1 MQLES
6 MQHVCSLRY
15 LVKSIMHTHATRDNN
30 VFHVMIDLLPIL
42 HQTGLDVLDDLRY
55 FANPAL
61 QRWPG

>member
-6 MQHVCSLRY
+6 MRHIFGLRY
-15 LVKSIMHTHATRDNN
+15 PVKSIMHTHATRDNN
-30 VFHVMIDLLPIL
+30 VVHLMIDLPHIL

-55 FANPAL
+55 FTDPAL